1 MNYHDSKVCIEGA
14 TKANSSSQSFEV
26 NVQWSPGVEINLQTA
41 CNIRQTVTSTS

>member
-26 NVQWSPGVEINLQTA
+26 NVQWSPGGGDKLTNSL
-41 CNIRQTVTSTS
+41 NIRQTVTSTS